1 MQKLSE
7 YLKVSEA
14 ADYIGVSQNTLRT
27 WAETGK
33 IPMHRNPANG
43 FRLFLQTDLDD
54 FLSEVAEPVPLTDH
68 FPSP

>member
-43 FRLFLQTDLDD
+43 FRLFLRTDLDD
-54 FLSEVAEPVPLTDH
+54 FLNEVAEPVPSTDH